1 MKKTVLTIL
10 LLLGAVLTCHADSWS
25 DLLKAYKMD
34 TSTLVRGNGYQIF
47 KSEAGGLGIAYSE
60 IDAAGECHFSLAM
73 VPIRVSS
80 MRWLPG
86 SGASF
91 LEVKDPFGSIPCL
104 GVLGLQEV
112 EGPATDPKLG
122 SFTYVIEPTIHL
134 GYAGD
139 RRILN
144 LAFYGDKTIILVK
157 IGDNVLWVDEKG
169 QTVDVP
175 TIDTPSEE
183 SPAQT
188 LLIEDTRAVD
198 IGLSVFWADRN
209 VGADTPQAYGEY
221 FSFGTPVPWGGTWR
235 TPSAAELN
243 ELLNKCSWELTACEG
258 VNGYRV
264 TGPNGNSIFLPL
276 GGSIWSDGTLD
287 RPGECGSILS
297 CERPSGQYFIDN
309 GFFFHLQM
317 TDSDNEVYR
326 HYLRF
331 YTFGDEKTN
340 LRPVMPKP

>member
-73 VPIRVSS
+73 VPVKVQSL
-80 MRWLPG
+80 RWLPG

-91 LEVKDPFGSIPCL
+91 LEVKDPYGNSWHHGI
-104 GVLGLQEV
+104 LGLQEA
-112 EGPATDPKLG
+112 EGPETDPKLG
-122 SFTYVIEPTIHL
+122 SFTYVIKPTIFL
-134 GYAGD
+134 GYTED
-139 RRILN
+139 RSILN
-144 LAFYGDKTIILVK
+144 LALFRDQIIVLVK
-157 IGDNVLWVDEKG
+157 KDKEVFWVDASG
-169 QTVDVP
+169 QKVDVP
-175 TIDTPSEE
+175 AIDIPSEE
-183 SPAQT
+183 PLKPS
-188 LLIEDTRAVD
+188 LSIEDTRAVD
-198 IGLSVFWADRN
+198 LGLSVFWADRN
-209 VGADTPQAYGEY
+209 VGADTPWAFGDY
-221 FSFGTPVPWGGTWR
+221 FSFGTPVPWGGAWR

-243 ELLNKCSWELTACEG
+243 ELLNKCSWELTAREG
-258 VNGYRV
+258 VNGYKV
-264 TGPNGNSIFLPL
+264 TGPNGNAIFLPL
-276 GGSIWSDGTLD
+276 GGSIWDDGRLD

-297 CERPSGQYFIDN
+297 CERPSGQYYIDN

-317 TDSDNEVYR
+317 TNSDNEVYR